1 MPRPSP
7 LLLAIAALGP
17 ACSSVTAVYQQP
29 GYSAQ
34 GPQPIK
40 RIVVAGWGP
49 ASTGSEG
56 AAGLGDVLAHVA
68 ADLIKLR
75 KNYLVYD
82 SRLIKQHWAEGCT
95 DKVEGVLLVRPLEAT
110 PAAGQLRIHLA
121 MELLRCSDGALT
133 WRAEACDKSAEADAD
148 LAQLT
153 ATYVQQVG
161 EAATRYAAP
170 AFVVLQALVRE
181 LPDPSLTEEDIN
193 EKIELGGADASEMI
207 PPLAQRR

>member
-1 MPRPSP
+1 MKRLP
-7 LLLAIAALGP
+7 LVVALAALGQ

-34 GPQPIK
+34 GPAPIK

-49 ASTGSEG
+49 TDAAPGE
-56 AAGLGDVLAHVA
+56 AAGLGEVLAHVA

-82 SRLIKQHWAEGCT
+82 TRVLKQHWAEGCA
-95 DKVEGVLLVRPLEAT
+95 DKVEGVLLVRPLEAV
-110 PAAGQLRIHLA
+110 PAGGQVRMRLA
-121 MELLRCSDGALT
+121 MELLRCSDGALA
-133 WRAEACDKSAEADAD
+133 WRAEAADRSAEKDAD

-181 LPDPSLTEEDIN
+181 LPDPTLTDDDVT
-193 EKIELGGADASEMI
+193 EKIELGGAGPSEVI
-207 PPLAQRR
+207 PPLAQLR